1 MRQEEVSPS
10 VLATTKQ
17 GTDIPAWMETSVWS
31 ERMLA
36 ALVNGVK
43 GGKWFSLIDKVYAKA
58 TLDAAWQQV
67 KANRGAA
74 GIDRVS
80 IERFS
85 DCADPYLQELQD
97 ALKQQAYR
105 PDAVKRVYIPKGGGQ
120 YRPLGIPTVKD
131 RIVQAAVKKV
141 IEPIFEHE
149 FLNMSYGFRPQRG
162 CKDALREVDEWLK
175 AGYTYVV
182 DADLQSYFDSIPHE
196 LLMQLLEQRISDK
209 RLLGLIEQYLHQ
221 EVMEG
226 MERWTPT
233 GGTPQGAVLSPLLAN
248 IYLHPMDLHIAES
261 GLKMVRYA
269 DDFVILCKNQAD
281 AERALGLVR
290 KWVETHGLTLHPD
303 KTHIGDCREQGQ
315 GFEFL
320 GYRFEAGKRRVRSKS
335 RKAIRCKIREMTKRS
350 RSGSM
355 QSIIAELN
363 PVLRGWFNY
372 FKHAHRYEF
381 KAIDGFLRRRLR
393 AMLLS
398 RNKRKGC
405 GISLYPQKRWRNIY
419 FTEMGLFTLHEAR
432 LSLCQSR

>member
-131 RIVQAAVKKV
+131 RIVQAAVKQV

-419 FTEMGLFTLHEAR
+419 FTEMGLFTMHEAR

>member
-419 FTEMGLFTLHEAR
+419 FTEMGLFTMHEAR